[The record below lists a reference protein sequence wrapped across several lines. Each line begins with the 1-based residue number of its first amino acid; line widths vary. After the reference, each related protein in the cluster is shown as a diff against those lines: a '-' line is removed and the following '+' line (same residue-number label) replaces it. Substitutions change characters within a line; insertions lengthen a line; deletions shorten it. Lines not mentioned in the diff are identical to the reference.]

1 MLGRRPKVSVVAA
14 MAGVSTAT
22 VDRVINARGGVHPAT
37 AAKVEQAL
45 QTIACRPGGVPAS
58 ARSERTFDIFLPRE
72 TARAMKVLEQEI
84 NNAGAQ
90 YNVSVRASFVE
101 RYNPDAIAS
110 HIANALRE
118 GTDGIA
124 LQAMDHPLVRE
135 ELTRLKANDI
145 PVVTLC
151 TDLPGSSR
159 TSYVGLDNRA
169 AGRASGW
176 LLGRLCWEPG
186 KVIVIWGGALYRSH
200 EERESGFR
208 AVLRSEFPELEIVE
222 DIDGN
227 DDDEVSFSRFSAA
240 LKRHPDLRGVYSLG
254 GGQRGIAEAVE
265 GAGLADRIVVI
276 GHNCNAETRPFLLSG
291 TIDAVIH
298 QDMARIAEA
307 AMSRLVAPNDMAGDA
322 NIPIEI
328 ITKENLRYR

>member
-1 MLGRRPKVSVVAA
+1 MFGRRPKVSEVAA

-22 VDRVINARGGVHPAT
+22 VDRVINSRGGVRPAT
-37 AAKVEQAL
+37 VAKVEQAL
-45 QTIACRPGGVPAS
+45 QTIACGAAGAPSPGLGA
-58 ARSERTFDIFLPRE
+58 RTFDVFLPRE
-72 TARAMKVLEQEI
+72 TARAMKVLKEEI
-84 NNAGAQ
+84 ETAGA
-90 YNVSVRASFVE
+90 NHNASVRASFVE
-101 RYNPDAIAS
+101 RYNPNAIVS
-110 HIANALRE
+110 HIANALDE

-135 ELTRLKANDI
+135 ELARLTAKDI

-169 AGRASGW
+169 AGRASG
-176 LLGRLCWEPG
+176 LLMGRLCRNPG
-186 KVIVIWGGALYRSH
+186 RVIVVWGGTLYRSH

-208 AVLRSEFPELEIVE
+208 AILRSEFPELEIVE
-222 DIDGN
+222 EIDGN
-227 DDDEVSFSRFSAA
+227 DDDEVSFARFSAA
-240 LKRHPDLRGVYSLG
+240 LDRHPDLRGVYSLG

-265 GAGLADRIVVI
+265 AAGLADRIVVI
-276 GHNCNAETRPFLLSG
+276 GQNCNAETRPYLLSG

-307 AMSRLVAPNDMAGDA
+307 AMSRLIAPDSVAGDA